1 MILTSGHP
9 LAEQYTLTCQHC
21 QKKRIVLQVGSAGL
35 VLGMILESSSSD
47 PDYGLC
53 LWCRRYKMMVTKVP
67 DAPEP
72 NPPKGFT
79 RIPSQ

>member
-21 QKKRIVLQVGSAGL
+21 QKNRLVLQVGSAGF
-35 VLGMILESSSSD
+35 VLGMILESSPSD

-79 RIPSQ
+79 RIPIQ